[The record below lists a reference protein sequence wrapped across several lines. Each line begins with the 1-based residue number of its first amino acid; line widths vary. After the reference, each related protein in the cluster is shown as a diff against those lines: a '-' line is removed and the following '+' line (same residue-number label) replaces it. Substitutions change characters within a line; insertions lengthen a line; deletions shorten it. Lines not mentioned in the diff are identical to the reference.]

1 MNRRTRALIEG
12 VNPESVRYADERP
25 VGWSARRWAIEYDVP
40 LIASFHTNLP
50 AYLNGYGLRSLD
62 GIAWLLL
69 RRFRDRALRTFCPNT
84 DTIDL
89 LRSRGLRTPLRLWSR
104 GVDLALLLP
113 RFRSPEWRAS
123 TAPGANGILIYV
135 TRLALAK
142 RLDVV
147 QSVGPSICLVFGGR
161 VHPDR
166 NCASGRARIASSPDT
181 LLASPLARAE
191 ASADASVLSSGT
203 ENFGNI
209 VSEAMA
215 SGLPI
220 IPVERGGVATSSIRA
235 RPRSSCLPAT
245 RLPSGSASRPS
256 WETSPPGDV
265 LPAGPVRRKL
275 ARGMG
280 RKAAL
285 RSKSTMKSSRTNEA
299 WKGLPPDPRLES
311 PSLAAGVPPRGIR
324 GVAIPV
330 SND

>member
-69 RRFRDRALRTFCPNT
+69 RRFRDRALGTFCPNT

-181 LLASPLARAE
+181 LLASPLRE
-191 ASADASVLSSGT
+191 PRPRRMRPSFPRTPRTSGT
-203 ENFGNI
+203 SLARRWRADCRSSQSNGEG
-209 VSEAMA
+209 SRPRRY
-215 SGLPI
+215 G
-220 IPVERGGVATSSIRA
+220 RGHGRLACQRPGCLRGA
-235 RPRSSCLPAT
+235 RPDPT
-245 RLPSGSASRPS
+245 WVTSR
-256 WETSPPGDV
+256 PGDV